1 MRRLFGYIV
10 AIFFLFCWVS
20 AEGLSASIF
29 VNQKSYPLRAVQIN
43 NVQYVEMSFII
54 SVIFP
59 SATIRNNTVTDKNF
73 EIRFASSSFFVF
85 LKKEENSGIFQMNL
99 PVISINNLLYIPIDP
114 FLRILATNQLIKYD
128 KLSAGYFIEHFSN
141 INEQTLPALDNI
153 HESNFPSRREARE
166 KPNTKPANPFPEK
179 GIKNPNKIPIPQNEL
194 ILEPAYKQK
203 KEDGKYHIPE
213 EIKKSIIR

>member
-1 MRRLFGYIV
+1 
-10 AIFFLFCWVS
+10 
-20 AEGLSASIF
+20 
-29 VNQKSYPLRAVQIN
+29 
-43 NVQYVEMSFII
+43 
-54 SVIFP
+54 
-59 SATIRNNTVTDKNF
+59 
-73 EIRFASSSFFVF
+73 
-85 LKKEENSGIFQMNL
+85 MNL

-153 HESNFPSRREARE
+153 NESSFPSRREARA
-166 KPNTKPANPFPEK
+166 KPNSKPANPFPEK
-179 GIKNPNKIPIPQNEL
+179 EIKNPNEL
-194 ILEPAYKQK
+194 ILEPVYKQK